1 MYLSLSQR
9 EEEMTNTTDYSV
21 FIDVGHV
28 IYDSSFV
35 EYLAYDEQS
44 QKAYV
49 QLGNG
54 TYVYD
59 GVTREQF
66 DDLYGADSVG
76 HAFHEFAR
84 SHGPYSEFYDEV
96 FYSYRPVEET
106 PEPSVEENLF
116 TLIPGERVDDEPSDD
131 FGSLFSGLLPSEE
144 EVAEANERRRREIAL
159 AAAATSVAGAKNPL
173 SSSAVLARAEDFEGY
188 LAGE

>member
-1 MYLSLSQR
+1 
-9 EEEMTNTTDYSV
+9 MTTTTNYQEAI
-21 FIDVGHV
+21 IDVGHIIV
-28 IYDSSFV
+28 DSSFV
-35 EYLAYDEQS
+35 EYLAYSEED

-66 DDLYGADSVG
+66 DALYDADSVG

-84 SHGPYSEFYDEV
+84 AHGPYTEFFEAGDLY
-96 FYSYRPVEET
+96 YSYRQPTLDDSLEEDNVFTLVKGEADESEDDELGSLLSSLMPSDEEVEE
-106 PEPSVEENLF
+106 
-116 TLIPGERVDDEPSDD
+116 
-131 FGSLFSGLLPSEE
+131 
-144 EVAEANERRRREIAL
+144 ANARRRREIAL
-159 AAAATSVAGAKNPL
+159 AAAATSVAGAKNPQ
-173 SSSAVLARAEDFEGY
+173 SSIAVLARAEDFEGY